1 MSEPA
6 GAQRRKIV
14 LRPARPAD
22 VRNIYELVR
31 PYAEDRKSTRLNSS
45 HP

>member
-22 VRNIYELVR
+22 VRNIYE
-31 PYAEDRKSTRLNSS
+31 EMIRL
-45 HP
+45 